1 MMLKKNNNSKKVTFG
16 KLENQFTIAKI
27 GKYKEN
33 IKKFSF
39 FPYKKMYLRVNKL
52 MLEGRFFFIEVF

>member
-16 KLENQFTIAKI
+16 KLENQFTIPKT

-39 FPYKKMYLRVNKL
+39 L
-52 MLEGRFFFIEVF
+52 